1 MDDNEEE
8 DMDVNKTES
17 AADIGIAGEEDEGQA
32 DREEDEMNAQ
42 EEEGMCDKQEKGERE
57 DEQFEG
63 GNRECEGDDEED
75 KNNTVSD
82 PKGATSWSSEE
93 LIGQGTACSEAEDTV
108 GDSLAV
114 VHRLLELASEPG
126 NRPAMAREP
135 GCAAGLALLAR
146 HGEPRVSNTALRALC
161 FLAESTGSLELLREE
176 QALLP
181 ALLSIRDGGAAPT
194 EATSM
199 AADII
204 DFLDGWGLGRAAS
217 SGILEECPLSALE
230 GLAVSVDRAE
240 GLGQGARHRTR
251 CFLGRA
257 NRRAKTITLQI
268 NGLDD
273 LARRTMC
280 EEALLG
286 VRGVISFTFQML
298 TQRCVLRTRADLP
311 TEKLGLAIAAT
322 RVMSA
327 QKVIRNE
334 QGEEVLL
341 SLTPEGNAAATVSLP
356 SYLPEDDEEEGVPAA
371 PYKAMSALGG
381 GMGDGRQGWM
391 TAAANFLTQN
401 FYW

>member
-1 MDDNEEE
+1 MEDSEED
-8 DMDVNKTES
+8 DMDVKAEWV
-17 AADIGIAGEEDEGQA
+17 ADIGKAGEEEEGPA

-42 EEEGMCDKQEKGERE
+42 EEEMICDQREKGEGE
-57 DEQFEG
+57 DEQCEG
-63 GNRECEGDDEED
+63 EHRECEGEGED
-75 KNNTVSD
+75 KKNPDSG
-82 PKGATSWSSEE
+82 PKGTTSWSSEE
-93 LIGQGTACSEAEDTV
+93 LIGQGTACSEAGDTA
-108 GDSLAV
+108 GDPLAV
-114 VHRLLELASEPG
+114 VHRLLELASQPE

-146 HGEPRVSNTALRALC
+146 HGERRVSNTALRALC
-161 FLAESTGSLELLREE
+161 FLAESPGSLELLREE

-181 ALLSIRDGGAAPT
+181 ALLSIRDGGDAPT
-194 EATSM
+194 EASSV

-217 SGILEECPLSALE
+217 SRILEECPLSTLE

-240 GLGQGARHRTR
+240 GRVARHRAR

-268 NGLDD
+268 DGLDD
-273 LARRTMC
+273 LERRTMC

-286 VRGVISFTFQML
+286 VRGVISFTFQMV

-334 QGEEVLL
+334 QGEEVRY
-341 SLTPEGNAAATVSLP
+341 EFN
-356 SYLPEDDEEEGVPAA
+356 
-371 PYKAMSALGG
+371 
-381 GMGDGRQGWM
+381 
-391 TAAANFLTQN
+391 
-401 FYW
+401 

>member
-1 MDDNEEE
+1 MEDSEED
-8 DMDVNKTES
+8 DMDVKAEWV
-17 AADIGIAGEEDEGQA
+17 ADIGKAGEEEEGPA

-42 EEEGMCDKQEKGERE
+42 EEEMICDQREKGEGE
-57 DEQFEG
+57 DEQCEG
-63 GNRECEGDDEED
+63 EHRECEGEGED
-75 KNNTVSD
+75 KKNPDSG
-82 PKGATSWSSEE
+82 PKGTTSWSSEE
-93 LIGQGTACSEAEDTV
+93 LIGQGTACSEAGDTA
-108 GDSLAV
+108 GDPLAV
-114 VHRLLELASEPG
+114 VHRLLELASQPE

-146 HGEPRVSNTALRALC
+146 HGERRVSNTALRALC
-161 FLAESTGSLELLREE
+161 FLAESPGSLELLREE

-181 ALLSIRDGGAAPT
+181 ALLSIRDGYVSYLSVCTYDCYDFIVVLCLVRMVIMVSVIADRGDAPT
-194 EATSM
+194 EASSV

-217 SGILEECPLSALE
+217 SRILEECPLSTLE

-240 GLGQGARHRTR
+240 GRVARHRAR

-268 NGLDD
+268 DGLDD
-273 LARRTMC
+273 LERRTMC

-286 VRGVISFTFQML
+286 VRGVISFTFQMV

-334 QGEEVLL
+334 QGEEVRY
-341 SLTPEGNAAATVSLP
+341 EFN
-356 SYLPEDDEEEGVPAA
+356 
-371 PYKAMSALGG
+371 
-381 GMGDGRQGWM
+381 
-391 TAAANFLTQN
+391 
-401 FYW
+401 